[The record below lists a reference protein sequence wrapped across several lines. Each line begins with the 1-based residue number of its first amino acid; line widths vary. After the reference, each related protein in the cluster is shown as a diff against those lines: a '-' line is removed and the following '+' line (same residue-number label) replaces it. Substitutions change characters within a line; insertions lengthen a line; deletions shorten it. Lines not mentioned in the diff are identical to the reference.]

1 MLKNAHI
8 RWVLGVYFW
17 YLKNKKWGKTQY
29 RSEQFSENAEILL
42 EVIYTWNLK
51 FSIALTDPFAE
62 ILLQSTGS

>member
-1 MLKNAHI
+1 MLKNAHV

-42 EVIYTWNLK
+42 EVIYT
-51 FSIALTDPFAE
+51 
-62 ILLQSTGS
+62 